1 MDAGMG
7 IGGGN
12 EGVGGNGWEPERPSR
27 SEIWE
32 ETTVGWT
39 DERAERLFQGIMS
52 KLETRRRRRKA
63 VRMAITCAG
72 LAVTVLIGLG
82 LVGFGVNGP
91 FAHLWARVHHG
102 WWPTT

>member
-1 MDAGMG
+1 MDAG

-12 EGVGGNGWEPERPSR
+12 EGIGRGGWEPERPSR
-27 SEIWE
+27 AEIWE

-52 KLETRRRRRKA
+52 KLETRRRRRRA
-63 VRMAITCAG
+63 MRLAITCAG

-91 FAHLWARVHHG
+91 FAHLWTRVHHG
-102 WWPTT
+102 WWSAT